1 MLIRTFFLQICVLG
15 ISAVLCSKTR
25 NNLKTII
32 NGFEKVIKMMEKYP
46 KQLFNECFDIANPEE
61 GHKQLFRFYINI
73 VQFKLFAEALLR
85 EKQTIST
92 LIPNMRFFQHHL
104 FSFWKT
110 TTNFDVR
117 TVQNLIDDA
126 IITKYAGYDGPVNEF
141 NNAVLFSFVLKECIA
156 NYEKLPADSGDVR
169 IYEFIQ
175 HDIAVL
181 LQRVVMGNT
190 MLYKIES
197 MMPPTLKSPRI
208 TFSDHVVE
216 TTVANE
222 VNVARSF
229 VIPGDEYI
237 LEQIRNINSSA
248 GLVTFYLDDNIT
260 FLMQVDVKTA
270 FHLIKTILCDDLRNF
285 QLTGNPLTIVSRF
298 VLKVMY
304 DRKDSESYATRILKD
319 ALEKLEIIENN
330 LQEKT
335 RKVSKKKIKI
345 NLKSKRIAPSKAKP
359 NFSPTNKN
367 NNQRKQKNLPKK
379 APKPLSNRQSYREEI
394 SDELGDENFDL
405 SPLKSA
411 LEDPTLYYL
420 QSGQFCYD
428 AVLDDLLE
436 KLGMTEYT
444 WKQVSEACSTPLGFR
459 ALAELG
465 LTLSQVDLCIRVVR
479 DRVPYAHPR
488 DVPATRAQDDLA
500 IIKGQHPELSDVID
514 QLRQQ
519 LAVKTGWYVVP
530 GSSNELLKAVPM
542 EEVDLAPVVM
552 RVSEYCWQFIVGPI
566 AADLGLDPDTS
577 SLGEIIHAAKE
588 IGVNADPIFT
598 CRPLIKLRNQYAH
611 QPVSPEVAKTALRSI
626 FGKENAYMMTVLEP
640 ILSRAQEKL
649 SEGIKFY

>member
-1 MLIRTFFLQICVLG
+1 MI
-15 ISAVLCSKTR
+15 
-25 NNLKTII
+25 
-32 NGFEKVIKMMEKYP
+32 EKYP
-46 KQLFNECFDIANPEE
+46 KQIFNECFDIADPVE
-61 GHKQLFRFYINI
+61 GHKQFFRFYINI
-73 VQFKLFAEALLR
+73 MQFKLFSEALLR
-85 EKQTIST
+85 EKQIICT
-92 LIPNMRFFQHHL
+92 LIPNMRYFQHQL

-110 TTNFDVR
+110 TTNFDVSP
-117 TVQNLIDDA
+117 VQNVIDNNA
-126 IITKYAGYDGPVNEF
+126 IITKYAGYDGPVVEF
-141 NNAVLFSFVLKECIA
+141 NRAVRFSSVVLKECIA
-156 NYEKLPADSGDVR
+156 NYEEVPADNEDVMINDLIR
-169 IYEFIQ
+169 

-181 LQRVVMGNT
+181 LQRVVMGNA
-190 MLYKIES
+190 MLYKIEN
-197 MMPPTLKSPRI
+197 MVPPTLKSPCK
-208 TFSDHVVE
+208 TFSDHIVE

-229 VIPGDEYI
+229 VIPGEEYI
-237 LEQIRNINSSA
+237 LDQIRNINSSA

-319 ALEKLEIIENN
+319 ALDNLAIIEKT
-330 LQEKT
+330 LEEKT
-335 RKVSKKKIKI
+335 RKVSKKKIKS
-345 NLKSKRIAPSKAKP
+345 NLKSKRITPSKAKP
-359 NFSPTNKN
+359 NSSPTNKN
-367 NNQRKQKNLPKK
+367 NQKKQKNLPKK

-394 SDELGDENFDL
+394 SDDESGDEKFDL

-411 LEDPTLYYL
+411 LEDPTLSYL

-428 AVLDDLLE
+428 TVLNDLLE
-436 KLGMTEYT
+436 KLEMTEYT
-444 WKQVSEACSTPLGFR
+444 WKQVSEACTTPLGFR

-465 LTLSQVDLCIRVVR
+465 LTLSQVDLCIKIVR

-500 IIKGQHPELSDVID
+500 ILKGQHPELSDVID

-530 GSSNELLKAVPM
+530 GSSTEILKAVPM
-542 EEVDLAPVVM
+542 EEVDIAPVVM

-588 IGVNADPIFT
+588 IGVNADQIFT

-611 QPVSPEVAKTALRSI
+611 QPVSPEVAKVALRSI